1 MLLDL
6 MDALKNQG
14 DSRPFKISGCL
25 PDGFLPD
32 DVKLT
37 SPVTVS
43 GTMTAF
49 GHDVALV
56 GEAFT
61 EADVRCGLCL
71 KPLKIKISFDY
82 GELLRRQG
90 YQGEDEDVAEEDVQ
104 ELMYFD
110 GSSCDISE
118 SVAHALLL
126 HLPMR
131 HVCSQ
136 DCKGLCAGCGK
147 DLNEG
152 ACVCGPDENSPF
164 AALASLFTE
173 EE

>member
-1 MLLDL
+1 MLLEL

-25 PDGFLPD
+25 PKGLLPD

-49 GHDVALV
+49 GHSVALV
-56 GEAFT
+56 GEASA

-71 KPLKIKISFDY
+71 RPVKIKLNFDY

-90 YQGEDEDVAEEDVQ
+90 YQGDDDEDEEVAQ
-104 ELMYFD
+104 EVIYFD
-110 GSSCDISE
+110 GSSCDIGE
-118 SVAHALLL
+118 SVAHAMLL

-131 HVCSQ
+131 YVCSQ
-136 DCKGLCAGCGK
+136 DCKGLCPSCGK
-147 DLNEG
+147 DQNTAE
-152 ACVCGPDENSPF
+152 CRCEPDEHSPF

>member
-25 PDGFLPD
+25 PEGFLPE

-37 SPVTVS
+37 SPVTVT

-56 GEAFT
+56 GEAFAR
-61 EADVRCGLCL
+61 ADVRCGLCL
-71 KPLKIKISFDY
+71 KPMNVKIGFDY
-82 GELLRRQG
+82 NELLRRQG
-90 YQGEDEDVAEEDVQ
+90 YQGEDEDGAEEDAQ
-104 ELMYFD
+104 EVIYFD
-110 GSSCDISE
+110 GSSCDIGE
-118 SVAHALLL
+118 SVAQAMIL

-136 DCKGLCAGCGK
+136 ECKGLCPGCGK
-147 DLNEG
+147 DLNTEE
-152 ACVCGPDENSPF
+152 CVCGPDENSPF